1 MAAVTEEAGEH
12 GILQAKKI
20 PRIERILERYRSD
33 KHYVESTRALLV
45 TESYKATEGEPIEI
59 RRAKALEKILSG
71 IKVYILPDELIVGHL
86 ASKPRSCQAYPDL
99 SRICFEELDE
109 FETRQT
115 DPFIVPEDVKI
126 DIRSIEPL
134 WKGKTLRDHID
145 KRLPEETRK
154 QLEAEHPAIFGWC
167 AYNNGIGHICLD
179 SEGVIKKGYN
189 KIKEDALQQLENIDW
204 SGPGNIKKEAF
215 LRAVVI
221 VCDAAVTFGKRYA
234 GEARKMAEK
243 EKDPLRKKELTL
255 IAKICDHVPGNPAR
269 TFHEA
274 IQFLWFIELIAQ
286 LETNGTSIS
295 PGRFDQYM
303 YPYYRS
309 DMEGGRVTDDDI
321 LELIECFWIKLSEVV
336 LLYDKV
342 TASFITNWVMGEHV
356 NLGGQLADGRDA
368 TNELSYLSLQAQMD
382 VGLMQPNMSVRWHEN
397 SPKRF
402 RIESCRVLR
411 EKNAIPQI
419 LNDEI
424 FIPSLVNR
432 GIPVEKAR
440 CYAGVG
446 CDEASIAGEVASL
459 LETPIS
465 VAKVLELALN
475 DGKCRLCGKQI
486 GPDTGDPREFR
497 VFDEVVEAYKKQ
509 MKFFAKHAAI
519 TNATEA
525 VVHAEVMPTP
535 FISIN
540 VKGCVDRGLD
550 ATAGGQ
556 EYYYSTS
563 FPAGPANVGDS
574 LAVIKKLIFEEKK
587 ITMPELLDALDANFE
602 GKEYLRQTLI
612 NKAPKYGND
621 IDYADDLTIEALK
634 IFRDEIQKY
643 TDVRGGNLLSSYWVM
658 YMTVTAHIPFGLAV
672 GATPDGRFAT
682 TPLNDSI
689 SPAQGRDTN
698 GPTAAM
704 RSAAKID
711 QTPCTAGLIY
721 NMKFSPSAL
730 EGEENLKRFVNL
742 IKAYF
747 NLGGAQVQF
756 NITSSK
762 TLKSA
767 QVEPDKYKD
776 LMVRVVGYAANFV
789 DLSVP
794 VQEDLIKRT
803 QYREIG
809 G

>member
-1 MAAVTEEAGEH
+1 MKAFYEESNDTE
-12 GILQAKKI
+12 ILKPKQI
-20 PRIERILERYRSD
+20 PRIERLLARYRSD
-33 KHYVESTRALLV
+33 RHYVDSTRAMLV

-59 RRAKALEKILSG
+59 RRAKALEKILG
-71 IKVYILPDELIVGHL
+71 EIKVYILPDELIVGHL
-86 ASKPRSCQAYPDL
+86 ASTPRSCQAYPDL
-99 SRICFEELDE
+99 SRICFEELDD
-109 FETRQT
+109 FETRAI
-115 DPFIVPEDVKI
+115 DPFIVSDKVKK
-126 DIRSIEPL
+126 DIRSIQPY
-134 WKGKTLRDHID
+134 WQARTLRDHID
-145 KRLPEETRK
+145 KRLPEETRE

-179 SEGVIKKGYN
+179 NEGVIKKGYN
-189 KIKEDALQQLENIDW
+189 RIRENAQEQLDELDW
-204 SGPGNIKKEAF
+204 SQPGNLKKESF
-215 LRAVVI
+215 LRSVI
-221 VCDAAVTFGKRYA
+221 IICEAAVHFGRRFA
-234 GEARKMAEK
+234 SEAKKNAET
-243 EKDPLRKKELTL
+243 EKDPRRKKELE
-255 IAKICDHVPGNPAR
+255 KISEICGHVPGRPAR

-309 DMEGGRVTDDDI
+309 DVAGEEVSENDM

-356 NLGGQLADGRDA
+356 NLGGQMADGSDA
-368 TNELSYLSLQAQMD
+368 TNELSYLCLQAQMD
-382 VGLMQPNMSVRWHEN
+382 VGLMQPNMSVRWHRSTPE
-397 SPKRF
+397 RF
-402 RIESCRVLR
+402 KIESCRVLR

-424 FIPSLVNR
+424 FIPSLVDR

-446 CDEASIAGEVASL
+446 CDETSIAGEVASL

-465 VAKVLELALN
+465 IAKVLELALN
-475 DGKCRLCGKQI
+475 NGRCRLCGRQL
-486 GPDTGDPREFR
+486 GPETGDPEMFGT
-497 VFDEVVEAYKKQ
+497 VDEIIEAYKKQ
-509 MKFFAKHAAI
+509 MKYFAKHAAV

-525 VVHAEVMPTP
+525 VVHAEMMPTP
-535 FISIN
+535 FVSIN
-540 VKGCVDRGLD
+540 VKGCVEKGLD

-563 FPAGPANVGDS
+563 FPAGPSNVGDS
-574 LAVIKKLIFEEKK
+574 LAVIKKLVFEEKK
-587 ITMPELLDALDANFE
+587 VTMCELLDALDNNYE
-602 GKEYLRQTLI
+602 GKEFLRQTLI

-621 IDYADDLTIEALK
+621 IDYVDELVVEGLK
-634 IFRDEIQKY
+634 IFSDEIQKY

-689 SPAQGRDTN
+689 SPTQGMDTG

-711 QTPCTAGLIY
+711 QKPCTAGLIY
-721 NMKFSPSAL
+721 NMKFSPAAL
-730 EGEENLKRFVNL
+730 AGEENLKRFVDL
-742 IKAYF
+742 VKAYF
-747 NLGGAQVQF
+747 DLGGAQVQF
-756 NITSSK
+756 NITSSD
-762 TLKSA
+762 TLKRA
-767 QVEPDKYKD
+767 QKEPDKYKD

-789 DLSVP
+789 DLSIP

-803 QYREIG
+803 QYKEIG
-809 G
+809 